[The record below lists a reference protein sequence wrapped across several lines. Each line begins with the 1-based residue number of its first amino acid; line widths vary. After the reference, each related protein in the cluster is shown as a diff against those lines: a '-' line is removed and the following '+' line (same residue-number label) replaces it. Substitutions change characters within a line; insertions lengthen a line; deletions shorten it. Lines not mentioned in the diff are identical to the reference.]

1 MPAPYFLVTNKLR
14 SATIV
19 AEATAAGFAF
29 ANALDGR
36 TSTQAGFTS
45 GAARNVDFDFG
56 SSQTISHI
64 GYAAHSLTG
73 SNVDIYSSTN
83 GSSWTLRL
91 SSIAQSGVQTYEF
104 GTSFSA
110 RYFRLS
116 VRPASGTVYVSDFFA
131 GQAIELPYGIPH
143 GFVPPEHGDQ
153 DVIDTNMTGN
163 GALVGITVTRK
174 PKKTRVSLNDY
185 PSSWI
190 DANWST
196 LIEIMKLYPVY
207 FLWATGKRS
216 FFCTLARTAPSPAYN
231 SNIRQSATLE
241 LEGFVE

>member
-1 MPAPYFLVTNKLR
+1 MAAPYFLVTNKLR
-14 SATIV
+14 SAAIL
-19 AEATAAGFAF
+19 AEATAASFPF

-36 TSTQAGFTS
+36 TSTQAGFSS

-56 SSQTISHI
+56 SAQTITHI

-73 SNVDIYSSTN
+73 STVAIYSSTN

-91 SSIAQSGVQTYEF
+91 SSIALAGVQTYEF

-116 VRPASGTVYVSDFFA
+116 VTPASGTVYVSDFFA

-143 GFVPPEHGDQ
+143 GFVPPEQGDQ
-153 DVIDTNMTGN
+153 DAIETNMTGN

-174 PKKTRVSLNDY
+174 PKRTRVSLNDY
-185 PSSWI
+185 PASWF
-190 DANWST
+190 DSNWSA
-196 LIEIMKLYPVY
+196 LIETMKLYPAY
-207 FLWATGKRS
+207 FLWATGKRA
-216 FFCTLARTAPSPAYN
+216 FYCTLARTAPSPAYN